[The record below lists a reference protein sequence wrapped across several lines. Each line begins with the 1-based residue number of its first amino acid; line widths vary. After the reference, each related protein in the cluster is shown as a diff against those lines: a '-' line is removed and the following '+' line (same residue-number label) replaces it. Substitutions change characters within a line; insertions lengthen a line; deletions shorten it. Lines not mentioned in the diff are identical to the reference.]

1 MRGLPRETRRRAFL
15 PRLTPVSITA
25 AVSPTDGRVCAFTL
39 DRPVADGSVLCRNA
53 AEAAGSPLLEGL
65 FAFPAVT
72 QVWVAGERVTV
83 AFAEPPDWAVV
94 AKEVGRAIRAALADG
109 RPPISPHRP
118 APLPDDLA
126 ERVADVLYRRINPGL
141 AQHGGRAELVDVK
154 GGVAR
159 VRLSGGCQGCGAA
172 KMTLS
177 LGIEQTLRGEIPELR
192 GVEDVTDHAAGER
205 PYYPG
210 AGGASPFS

>member
-1 MRGLPRETRRRAFL
+1 MPGLPREARGRSFL
-15 PRLTPVSITA
+15 LRLTPVSITA

-39 DRPVADGSVLCRNA
+39 DRSIADGSVLCRNA
-53 AEAAGSPLLEGL
+53 GEAKGSPLFEAL
-65 FAFPAVT
+65 FALPGLV
-72 QVWVAGERVTV
+72 QVWAAGNRVTV
-83 AFAEPPDWAVV
+83 AFPEPPDWTVV
-94 AKEVGRAIRAALADG
+94 AKEVARAIRGSLVGD
-109 RPPISPHRP
+109 RPPIARDRP

-126 ERVADVLYRRINPGL
+126 DRARDVIQRLINPGL
-141 AQHGGRAELVDVK
+141 AQHGGRAELVDVTE
-154 GGVAR
+154 GVAR

-177 LGIEQTLRGEIPELR
+177 HGIEQTLRAEIPALR

-210 AGGASPFS
+210 AGDSPFS

>member
-1 MRGLPRETRRRAFL
+1 M
-15 PRLTPVSITA
+15 
-25 AVSPTDGRVCAFTL
+25 
-39 DRPVADGSVLCRNA
+39 
-53 AEAAGSPLLEGL
+53 
-65 FAFPAVT
+65 T
-72 QVWVAGERVTV
+72 Q
-83 AFAEPPDWAVV
+83 
-94 AKEVGRAIRAALADG
+94 
-109 RPPISPHRP
+109 PHRP

-205 PYYPG
+205 LDG
-210 AGGASPFS
+210 AAVGIEELRLGHEEQRHLLAQVLLFRPREAGAPAEERGLAADQVGGERV